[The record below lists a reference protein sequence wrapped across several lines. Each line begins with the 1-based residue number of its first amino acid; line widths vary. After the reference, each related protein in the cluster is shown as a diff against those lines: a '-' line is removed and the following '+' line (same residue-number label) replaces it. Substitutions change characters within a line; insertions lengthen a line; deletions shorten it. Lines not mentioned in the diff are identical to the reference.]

1 MTVKKSSLPTYLQNL
16 PDGIKVR
23 KLQDGSLLFT
33 IETDVALITCQY
45 NVKHIEKRLKERV
58 EDLFERARKG
68 RVADRSAGVPDFL
81 IPLGPNYKML
91 VEVKGRNVRSFDET
105 KYSKL
110 KLSKEAERYVEH
122 ALELFLSS
130 FQLELRELPSIFL
143 IKMMAI
149 TLGHLDQSG
158 ILRTKERV
166 TKIVNE
172 IYNELLKDFKDRWDT
187 PDKGRPKKWPS
198 DKSPTA
204 FLKVYNK
211 ALRDL
216 NKIKEIYK
224 TSRKSGDD
232 LIDEII
238 RKYSD
243 VPMEIVKELK
253 FDAASAHSRKLAA
266 LRFGVENGAYLDEV
280 LEGARLGAKRRA

>member
-1 MTVKKSSLPTYLQNL
+1 MTTKKSSLPPYLQNL

-23 KLQDGSLLFT
+23 KLQDGSLHFI
-33 IETDVALITCQY
+33 IETDLALITCQY
-45 NVKHIEKRLKERV
+45 NAKHIEKRLQEMV
-58 EDLFERARKG
+58 DDLFARARG
-68 RVADRSAGVPDFL
+68 GGVADRGTTVPDFL
-81 IPLGPNYKML
+81 IYSNPNYRGL
-91 VEVKGRNVRSFDET
+91 VEAKGRNVRSFDGT
-105 KYSKL
+105 KYSTL
-110 KLSKEAERYVEH
+110 KLNKESERYVEH

-143 IKMMAI
+143 IKMIAI

-211 ALRDL
+211 VLRDL
-216 NKIKEIYK
+216 NKIKKLYK
-224 TSRKSGDD
+224 TSEES
-232 LIDEII
+232 IDKTVKEILQ
-238 RKYSD
+238 KYPE
-243 VPMEIVKELK
+243 VPIKIVKNLE
-253 FDAASAHSRKLAA
+253 FDAASIHSRKLAA
-266 LRFGVENGAYLDEV
+266 LRFGVEDGAYLDEV
-280 LEGARLGAKRRA
+280 LAAARLKSKHRT